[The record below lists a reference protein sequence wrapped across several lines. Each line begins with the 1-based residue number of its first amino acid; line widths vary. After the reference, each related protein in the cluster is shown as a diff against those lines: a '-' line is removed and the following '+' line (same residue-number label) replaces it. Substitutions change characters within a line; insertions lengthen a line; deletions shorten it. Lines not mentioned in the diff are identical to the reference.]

1 MKAGWQV
8 QPLQSF
14 CNDFKQDIVDGPFGS
29 ELQRKDYI
37 DEGIPVLKIQNV
49 KPFAVEFKK
58 MDYVSSAKFQELRRH
73 SYKTGDIV
81 MTKLGAPLGASAIV
95 REGID
100 GIIVADLV
108 RIRAQRINTEY
119 LCYHL
124 NSPGT
129 SSLINSMQK
138 GTTRP
143 RVTLSVVREL
153 PIAVPS
159 TSEQQRI
166 VAILD
171 EAFKSIGTA
180 KANAE
185 KNLENARALFES
197 YLQSVFSQPGNGWKR
212 TTLGAEA
219 ELLIGFAFKSTHYT
233 EANNGI
239 KLLRGDNIV
248 QGTFRWDD
256 VKKWPTDD
264 SLPYVR
270 YQLKE
275 GDVVLAMDRPW
286 VKAGLKRATISAED
300 LPCLLVQ
307 RTACLRSETNLDNR
321 FLMALIGSM
330 AFTRHIL
337 GVQTGSGVPHIS
349 GQQIKDFEFAR
360 PPLEAQREIV
370 KKLEALQI
378 ETQRLES
385 IYQQKLTA
393 LDELKKSLLHQ
404 AFTGQ
409 LTAAKSTLV
418 SQHREL
424 ETASPQF
431 AANIISLAYARHVK
445 KRRERTFGRVK
456 EQKVL
461 HLVETIAKINLG
473 RHPMKDAAGPN
484 DFQHM
489 LKAENWARAQDFFE
503 MVDRGNGY
511 DLKKLKNFDK
521 HLSNARQELKPY
533 LSNIEKVIDLLI
545 PMDSEEAGIFA
556 TVHAAW
562 NNLLIDGI
570 VATNSA
576 ILKEARET
584 WHADK
589 LSIPEHKFKKAIEFI
604 RRNGLVPD
612 GTGKYVAGQTSLL

>member
-1 MKAGWQV
+1 MNLDWETRALGDVAKVIAGQSPEGSFYNGTGEGMPFYQGKKEFGVRSIGSPTTWTTQV
-8 QPLQSF
+8 TKVALEGDVLMSVRAPVGPVNFATQKSCIGRGLAAIRSGEHLDKDFLFYFLLSKEDEISGTEGAVFASINKNDIERIEILVPPLT
-14 CNDFKQDIVDGPFGS
+14 
-29 ELQRKDYI
+29 EQR
-37 DEGIPVLKIQNV
+37 
-49 KPFAVEFKK
+49 
-58 MDYVSSAKFQELRRH
+58 
-73 SYKTGDIV
+73 
-81 MTKLGAPLGASAIV
+81 
-95 REGID
+95 
-100 GIIVADLV
+100 
-108 RIRAQRINTEY
+108 
-119 LCYHL
+119 
-124 NSPGT
+124 
-129 SSLINSMQK
+129 
-138 GTTRP
+138 
-143 RVTLSVVREL
+143 
-153 PIAVPS
+153 
-159 TSEQQRI
+159 RI

-171 EAFKSIGTA
+171 EAFAGIATA

-185 KNLENARALFES
+185 KNLKNTGALLES
-197 YLQSVFSQPGNGWKR
+197 YLQSVFTQTGKGWK
-212 TTLGAEA
+212 TTILGTEV
-219 ELLIGFAFKSTHYT
+219 ELLVGFAFKSTHYT
-233 EANNGI
+233 EADNGI

-248 QGTFRWDD
+248 QGALRWDD
-256 VKKWPTDD
+256 VKKWSADD
-264 SLPYVR
+264 APLYAK

-286 VKAGLKRATISAED
+286 VKAGLKRATISATD

-307 RTACLRSETNLDNR
+307 RTASLRCGANLDNR

-349 GQQIKDFEFAR
+349 GQQIKDFEFLK
-360 PPLEAQREIV
+360 PPLAVQRDIADDLE
-370 KKLEALQI
+370 KLRA

-385 IYQQKLTA
+385 IYQRKLAA

-409 LTAAKSTLV
+409 LTVTKPSLATPR
-418 SQHREL
+418 REL
-424 ETASPQF
+424 QTTTPQF
-431 AANIISLAYARHVK
+431 AANIISFAYAQHAK
-445 KRRERTFGRVK
+445 KQREKTFGRVK

-461 HLVETIAKINLG
+461 HLVEAIAKIDLG

-489 LKAENWARAQDFFE
+489 LKAEDWARAQDFFE

-511 DLKKLKNFDK
+511 DFKKLKDFGE
-521 HLSNARQELKPY
+521 HLSNARQELDSY

-545 PMDSEEAGIFA
+545 PMDSEEAGVFA

-570 VATNSA
+570 EATDGA
-576 ILKEARET
+576 ILREARET

-604 RRNGLVPD
+604 RRNGLIPD
-612 GTGKYVAGQTSLL
+612 GSGKYVAGQTSLL